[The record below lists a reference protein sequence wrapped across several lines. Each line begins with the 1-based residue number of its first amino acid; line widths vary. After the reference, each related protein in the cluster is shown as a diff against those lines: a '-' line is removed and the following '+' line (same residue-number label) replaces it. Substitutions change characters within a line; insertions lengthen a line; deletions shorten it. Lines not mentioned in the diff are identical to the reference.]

1 MRCTV
6 CLREVGR
13 VRRLSDLKDRG
24 SLRARICGRVS
35 EVPSSWN
42 RLCKTV
48 SRNAYY
54 GSVII
59 VFIVMSS
66 GSPTSQLLMP
76 ELPRLYT
83 QTLRGAEGRVP
94 WRPALRGGAPNKF
107 CASRSRLCCGGG
119 AAMWGGI
126 LRTTFPIIPFT
137 AATLAGGR
145 WLPWVWPFRPP
156 GRFCSSP
163 FWASTMGGAGS
174 LRVGRQGRWA
184 TPARFFHSFTLG
196 TPLHVSVRAEK
207 PARPPLAKGRRTQ
220 TSGVPHL
227 LAGHPPCT
235 QCPLPSLSRRPVFA
249 SVMTEY

>member
-6 CLREVGR
+6 CLKEVGQ
-13 VRRLSDLKDRG
+13 VRRLSDLKDRR
-24 SLRARICGRVS
+24 SLRARICGTVS

-66 GSPTSQLLMP
+66 GSRTSQLPMP
-76 ELPRLYT
+76 EPPRLYT

-107 CASRSRLCCGGG
+107 CASWSRLCCGGG
-119 AAMWGGI
+119 AAMWGRI

-145 WLPWVWPFRPP
+145 WLPGVWPFRPP
-156 GRFCSSP
+156 GRFCSSL
-163 FWASTMGGAGS
+163 FWASTMGWRGIPQSRASGDVGNS
-174 LRVGRQGRWA
+174 CPLFPLLHTWDPGPRVGPCGEACSSPAGQGPKDPDVRGSHISSPDTHA
-184 TPARFFHSFTLG
+184 AHSA
-196 TPLHVSVRAEK
+196 HS
-207 PARPPLAKGRRTQ
+207 PPFPD
-220 TSGVPHL
+220 VPFL
-227 LAGHPPCT
+227 L
-235 QCPLPSLSRRPVFA
+235 Q
-249 SVMTEY
+249 